1 MASVL
6 QYAATNKIPKI
17 GEIDKRHE
25 VINKTEK
32 NELIYK
38 FNNVLTNF
46 IHIFMHLGSLW
57 YLVSSLKWI
66 TQFFRSVCKSPSFP
80 PFGNVCS
87 VQLMYLTNRKY
98 NTEQNLP
105 NSAAVGP
112 MTENQSIG
120 PTREEEIFVHFDFKL
135 AQMQKELQT

>member
-25 VINKTEK
+25 IINKTEK

-46 IHIFMHLGSLW
+46 IHIFMHLGSL
-57 YLVSSLKWI
+57 
-66 TQFFRSVCKSPSFP
+66 
-80 PFGNVCS
+80 
-87 VQLMYLTNRKY
+87 
-98 NTEQNLP
+98 
-105 NSAAVGP
+105 
-112 MTENQSIG
+112 
-120 PTREEEIFVHFDFKL
+120 
-135 AQMQKELQT
+135 